1 MRGEDLTS
9 LEPMKR
15 LILLLPV
22 FALTGCGNYVN
33 VESQGIS
40 GISSDDEGNI
50 TVHIYVCD
58 NNAVNR
64 LELLGGFYD
73 GPSGTNNPP
82 LGELEPPEPMSGYIA
97 INLADPA
104 PWEIVEPL
112 ALPTEKEKYII
123 THPSVEKGGSP
134 LPFAEEKYLSG
145 VALTVEEIESLEPD
159 LVVRDAFQASNHV
172 YGTPEDF
179 RKYGEQWCAENFG

>member
-1 MRGEDLTS
+1 
-9 LEPMKR
+9 MKR

-22 FALTGCGNYVN
+22 FALTGCGNYIN

-40 GISSDDEGNI
+40 GISSNGDGNI
-50 TVHIYVCD
+50 TVHMHICD

-64 LELLGGFYD
+64 LELVGGFYD

-82 LGELEPPEPMSGYIA
+82 LGALEPPEPASGYVA
-97 INLADPA
+97 VNLAAPA
-104 PWEIVEPL
+104 PWDVVEPL

-123 THPSVEKGGSP
+123 ASPSVEKGGLP

-145 VALTVEEIESLEPD
+145 VALTVGEIESLEPG
-159 LVVRDAFQASNHV
+159 LVVRDAFQAPNHV
-172 YGTPEDF
+172 YGTSKDF
-179 RKYGEQWCAENFG
+179 AQYGEQWCAENGR